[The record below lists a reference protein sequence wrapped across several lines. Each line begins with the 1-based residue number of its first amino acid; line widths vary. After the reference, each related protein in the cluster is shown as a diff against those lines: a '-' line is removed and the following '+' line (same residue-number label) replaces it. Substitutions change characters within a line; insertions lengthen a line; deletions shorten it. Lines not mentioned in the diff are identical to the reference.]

1 MKDAVHEQLVD
12 AFLGTA
18 PLEGSPEWEEAQVN
32 TAMVESLYLSETTAT
47 VQPATLEPPKLS
59 SNPRIL
65 DGFAVAIRGC
75 GVVGE
80 IATAQL
86 VYLVVTSRVLPKPV
100 SVGVKGLSSS
110 GKSFVVEQTCRFFPP
125 RAVMARTAMSSR
137 ALIYTDE
144 DFSHRTLVLFEVDAL
159 REGAQEDPT
168 AYIVRSLLSEGRIDY
183 EVTVRSKEKGFTT
196 RHIIKEGPTGL
207 IFTTTRDQIHGE
219 NETRVLSV
227 TSDDST
233 EQTGRILASLAE
245 EDSEDFDLGPW
256 VLLQEWLQGANHRV
270 TIPYSKALAKLVP
283 PAAVRLR
290 RDFKAV
296 LGLIQS
302 HAILHQQTR
311 GQDDSGRIVA
321 TFEDYEVVRKLVAPL
336 VSEGVGRTVSAATRG
351 TVEAVIALALA
362 HPEGVQALELSK
374 ELDLDKSAAYRRLT
388 VAARGGW
395 VVNQEDRRGKP
406 GRWVVGEP
414 LPTADEVLPSVA
426 RLQEEMGSATT
437 VATAEEP
444 DLISDDAAGC
454 TVAVNPEGD
463 REATEEEELDEAAQI
478 ARAFNQAS
486 SIEELKAAA
495 RTHKDAITRLTP
507 KDQRWLREVYA
518 ARVSTLKATAPA

>member
-1 MKDAVHEQLVD
+1 
-12 AFLGTA
+12 
-18 PLEGSPEWEEAQVN
+18 
-32 TAMVESLYLSETTAT
+32 
-47 VQPATLEPPKLS
+47 LS

-65 DGFAVAIRGC
+65 DGFAVAIGGC

-86 VYLVVTSRVLPKPV
+86 VYLVITSRLLDKPV
-100 SVGVKGLSSS
+100 SLGVKGLSSS
-110 GKSFVVEQTCRFFPP
+110 GKSFVVETTCRFFPA
-125 RAVMARTAMSSR
+125 RAVMARTAMSSKV
-137 ALIYTDE
+137 LVYTEE
-144 DFSHRTLVLFEVDAL
+144 DFSHKTLVLFEADAL
-159 REGAQEDPT
+159 REGNEEDQT

-183 EVTVRSKEKGFTT
+183 EVTVRSKDKGFTT

-207 IFTTTRDQIHGE
+207 IFTTTQDEVHGE

-233 EQTGRILASLAE
+233 EQTARILASLAE

-256 VLLQEWLQGANHRV
+256 VLLQEWLQVAEHRV

-311 GQDDSGRIVA
+311 ERDARVRIVA
-321 TFEDYEVVRKLVAPL
+321 TLEDYEVVRKLVAPL
-336 VSEGVGRTVSAATRG
+336 VSEGVGRTVSAATR
-351 TVEAVIALALA
+351 EAVKAVITLALA
-362 HPEGVQALELSK
+362 HPDGVQALELAR
-374 ELDLDKSAAYRRLT
+374 ELNLDKSAAYRRLT

-406 GRWVVGEP
+406 GRWVPGEP
-414 LPTADEVLPSVA
+414 LPTAEEVLPSVA
-426 RLQEEMGSATT
+426 RLQEAMGAATQ
-437 VATAEEP
+437 VATAKEV
-444 DLISDDAAGC
+444 DLNSDGPAGC
-454 TVAVNPEGD
+454 TVAVVSDRVNEPDDSGLGHWIIHPDGTKTRPTPEEDWVEGGV
-463 REATEEEELDEAAQI
+463 
-478 ARAFNQAS
+478 
-486 SIEELKAAA
+486 LKPPLAKGHPTGNGHVA
-495 RTHKDAITRLTP
+495 P
-507 KDQRWLREVYA
+507 SV
-518 ARVSTLKATAPA
+518 APALRVFPGAKLVRTTRPPQP